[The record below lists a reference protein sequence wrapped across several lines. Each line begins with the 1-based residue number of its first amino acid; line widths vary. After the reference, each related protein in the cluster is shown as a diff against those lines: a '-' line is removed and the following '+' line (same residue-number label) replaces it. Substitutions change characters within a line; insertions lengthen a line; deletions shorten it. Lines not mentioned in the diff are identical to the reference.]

1 LRFWITK
8 NSELSI
14 REQLVR
20 QVVLAILSEDLPAGH
35 KLPSIRALA
44 RRCQVHSNTVSAAY
58 HQLLEDGW
66 LELRRG
72 SGLYVRFPQP
82 SETDGSRLDALL
94 TRLLRES
101 RIQGYA
107 PEDVLQRLAHMVQP
121 RLCVR
126 IAIVEPDPGMREIL
140 QAELAQHLRVPIEAI
155 GLPDHSTIPV
165 PDACLAAALPGRAA
179 MVRERLPPG
188 ASFLALRLRSVRG
201 SLETETMPGP
211 NAIVSVVSRSPEFR
225 QFARAMLISVGLAPE
240 CLCDVDTALEGWQ
253 ERVRAGTLAIADV
266 VAARNL
272 PAGSPGKI
280 FCVIADTSIA
290 EIKQILRE

>member
-179 MVRERLPPG
+179 MVRERLPAWRFFSG
-188 ASFLALRLRSVRG
+188 AAAALGARLTRNGDDAWAKRDCLGRFQVARVPSVCTRHADLSGARAGVSVRC
-201 SLETETMPGP
+201 
-211 NAIVSVVSRSPEFR
+211 RHR
-225 QFARAMLISVGLAPE
+225 ARRL
-240 CLCDVDTALEGWQ
+240 
-253 ERVRAGTLAIADV
+253 AGTGPRRNSGNRRRRGRTQFT
-266 VAARNL
+266 ARL
-272 PAGSPGKI
+272 SVKG
-280 FCVIADTSIA
+280 
-290 EIKQILRE
+290 ILRNSRYHHR